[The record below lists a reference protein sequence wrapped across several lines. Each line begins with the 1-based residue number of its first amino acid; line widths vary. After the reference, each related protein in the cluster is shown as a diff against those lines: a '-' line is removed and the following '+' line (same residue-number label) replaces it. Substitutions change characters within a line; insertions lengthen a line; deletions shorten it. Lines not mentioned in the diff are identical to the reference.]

1 MIDEDSLS
9 NSTESPSYSYD
20 SQSPSRETQTALN
33 FDSSPESGGRSDG
46 DSRSRKRK
54 GTTGAVVVNGTHIQL
69 PGDKYNPAYFVKI
82 LEEREQAM
90 YDYIGNGRYTSK
102 EVLPVLDPERDY
114 DKYPMKGVVNGR
126 YGNIFS
132 SDEVLSWDN
141 VFFKFEKKLP
151 RMHIDFRQLGI
162 FHSVY
167 EALEDSGITMRD
179 IYRSR
184 AGVFVG
190 ARSPYTPTQTYQFA
204 MMNESKMRN
213 QNFMLADHISYF
225 FGMTGPSVTLDTACS
240 SAGNGIVIALKA
252 LENNDIDYAICVGA
266 HVGDMEFIE
275 TCQQSKIVNLSGKCK
290 PFDDTGPYGFLNA
303 ECFGTVI
310 LSRKEISDT
319 KRHDIKCSV
328 LGGAFGAFGPTSDAS
343 DGNQGRM
350 IELPCSLGMKKLYD
364 EVYAEKNIVLEDVDY
379 IEMHATGT
387 KAGDVIE
394 LESVGEYFADSHNDK
409 SNPLRIASVKGN
421 VGHCLI
427 AAGIVSAIKCIQ
439 MMVNRQFYPT
449 AGVEVPRKD
458 FDWKKHNIIPQQT
471 VEDFPEDKQ
480 VIIGCSSFGVG
491 GSIAHYV
498 FAECDERLPRSTM
511 KMVKENLE
519 FVSSSTVRTQTDLI
533 LPLSSVSEKHLSKLA
548 AVVLQY
554 LEDGE
559 NVNVNLINLCATY
572 AVHRSIHSH
581 RQYFI
586 GSTRNE
592 MAHALRSFLG
602 LDIGDELNIDEITN
616 STTVGKCV
624 NTSIKGGNS
633 MKYLFVFTGQGAQWA
648 GMGETLM
655 QYQAYYEVVRKVD
668 KEFEA
673 LSGWSI
679 LEKCSKMDKIEL
691 GNTQYCQP
699 YTFLL
704 QMGLFELLKQVG
716 ISPTLITGH
725 SAGEV
730 VAAYASGLLTLEEAT
745 KVVYYRSQLQQ
756 EMAGC
761 GRLLAIGCSE
771 TFIENFLK
779 EHSFNT
785 PKRSTTATEKENKEP
800 VESEEND
807 LVEIACVN
815 SGSSVV
821 LASSEEILTKV
832 KDLLPDGV
840 FSAFVPGN
848 IAFHSSRVEPILKRM
863 KKALN
868 FLDTSLFLERGQYS
882 IPFIST
888 VTGDIETCLNENYWC
903 ANVRYAVLFEKAIKF
918 AFSNPKIMSHGLTP
932 NCVIEIGPHKTL
944 AGPCSQIIAT
954 TPSSTTPVFPIL
966 KRGTSCSNMFLSFLG
981 KLYNEEVPINFA
993 GLYDSLGYQFDRNAP
1008 KTPYIRKQLF
1018 CGQDT
1023 GGTWFKLHE
1032 GSFGAGP
1039 IVGILDSYESTRLV
1053 KHQIENGANYHNL
1066 QFATPIS
1073 DEHCRDLLGYE
1084 VYNKKDGLSPAFY
1097 LEQILEGINFA
1108 NQRKNQVWIPMTLQD
1123 VSFNLDQSLKEL
1135 PIFPLVNVGRLQ
1147 LDNDDGK
1154 FIILS
1159 SNGSITMEEEN
1170 LSFTLGKEQV
1180 MTVEHCAKGS
1190 FSVSPTN
1197 FQDNRENIGVDGL
1210 AVLQNRHSTIICPNK
1225 ESIYNQLLLKDIF
1238 GVTSKSKFRCGISFS
1253 QDLLANSFL
1262 GKFSLG
1268 TKKSFQAWNLRG
1280 GIFPVESLDFLYQ
1293 CAYLFPQN
1301 IERGRYVPGG
1311 FKELQLYGKPQVNPN
1326 TGDDEEIFLYAVFT
1340 LEEEN
1345 EEEDSSKATSTSTPM
1360 NIDVYDSMGNKI
1372 IAAKKVWCYLVDVE
1386 PNVALAKWVWQPIT
1400 DVSKKEK
1407 ENLLPPHN
1415 IESKSVFDTNNRA
1428 EVESATMIYNHDNN
1442 TMSQITALI
1451 LKFCK
1456 HNLTSEGQNFFTF
1469 KILECIDISAND
1481 DMTME
1486 INDEEIIQY
1495 LDSWHNIA
1503 QLQNVLLQQIMQDG
1517 NSSLNEGK
1525 FVIEYFI
1532 ASHRPAILQKL
1543 QEKIQTC
1550 FTENHPL
1557 LPSWLRLRFVPLENG
1572 DLPSPYFDEM
1582 MFDAIFINNWAK
1594 SERIWTSIGSK
1605 LKLNIK
1611 AVTKANEDIVDAN
1624 TIDDSFMSAKNA
1636 VLYKLFSYIKDEGQ
1650 LLISEIVDTKQKE
1663 DTLHEWAMVET
1674 LFGAVPTF
1682 YSTNNDKV
1690 YCTTSEKDIKT
1701 TSLNLQCTKRVT
1713 QALANKKLTPA
1724 ELNTVTLPKTK
1735 LLYLAIAETQMDIEA
1750 LRIALQSKFDV
1761 GHDTKSKSN
1770 SNIVEVVVQGI
1781 TFGNRKDQ
1789 LNEQSS
1795 QIEWDTMVKT
1805 SLKELQKVQTIALEN
1820 QDNCYFRGCI
1830 YLAASMIKSSVC
1842 PVGGDLVNRFM
1853 KFTGT
1858 FRKAGKNELL
1868 QLMQGSSSITR
1879 SNNND
1884 NSASLFYLK
1893 EPSSGYCNNLN
1904 DFIHDSYV
1912 SAPSLWL
1919 VTKGVHVNTPYSMEK
1934 KERSN
1939 FETMINNSSQASIEG
1954 MFKSL
1959 TYRGTNTL
1967 DNFKNFK
1974 KKGFGDLLLLPKY
1987 ADIEDFNDVLNQ
1999 NALAKLILSNP
2010 REREFSV
2017 MHRKEKL
2024 FENAQDHIA
2033 EVDAF
2038 VLRYIPFEGQLISD
2052 YKGGAAFEGELKN
2065 QGRKESPGGRHKESS
2080 SLYHKDG
2087 IYLVTGASGGMGVAI
2102 VRDLYK
2108 KGARHFVLTVT
2119 RSPERIPSLFADL
2132 LADIE
2137 VSLTVQVVDT
2147 GKESDI
2153 ANLFEFLEKEECP
2166 KQKCALVGIFHLAG
2180 FARDYSNID
2189 DLTMDE
2195 YFIGA
2200 QPKSAGAFYLHKY
2213 SVLKESP
2220 LQVFFILGSAASIV
2234 CAPNLPVY
2242 NAANCALNAITRTR
2256 QLMGLPCHAL
2266 AMSSVYNT
2274 GLVKN
2279 DSRIMVS
2286 QIESNVMHMFTF
2298 EKALQYIED
2307 TITLNQTPV
2316 SCSIRYMYNSS
2327 SYSSG
2332 PNFSHGSQGTVF
2344 LPDLLN
2350 RNSEGS
2356 NMNISSPEDV
2366 LTILIKVVK
2375 EIGELSSTNAG
2386 SRLSDAGIDSFTS
2399 LLLGSQVQK
2408 LFGVKFPEILLS
2420 NSVQTFALQI
2430 YDKMFDGSD
2439 SEESEESYEEI
2450 EVKQQGKEVEPE
2462 QPVNE
2467 EEEMEE
2473 QQQLTEYFI
2482 RKAAATHKEQ
2492 ARNHVFKMKE
2502 DFFPNHNSSIM
2513 VENGVKLSLNQ
2524 KALSSVSAA
2533 SILHSQS
2540 SFANHFVEDTEVIN
2554 DDMVSDENLLEP
2566 TMETIGCL
2574 GKVKIFGGG
2583 NGAKVSIDSDM
2594 TKEIARKWC
2603 HVSHPKSNPL
2613 NRLICFTWAGGTTA
2627 VFKEQCWE
2635 QDPNTEIV
2643 RIVMPGRE
2651 MRREEG
2657 SQNFDIK
2664 IIARF
2669 VVKAMEA
2676 LEYFQSRR
2684 SSSPSQ
2690 TKETDD
2696 IYVKRFPKLY
2706 VLGTSYGAYVG
2717 LEVLRLLRNSHNA
2730 TNLGGFF
2737 PITVEPPNIRRRN
2750 GLTVRWTLGLLWRIN
2765 ETLNITGRR
2774 KLVRVDY
2781 KAWNT
2786 KLARKNLFDDIEYM
2800 DKYYIP
2806 TQINITKPNSEQYQ
2820 IDRVLGDIPFHVIK
2834 AEHDDISNESNMNF
2848 WAEYTRGES
2857 QFHTIKDGLHL
2868 VFLNPSTNEAVANLV
2883 FSVLSNKNE

>member
-1 MIDEDSLS
+1 MIFEDSSS
-9 NSTESPSYSYD
+9 NATGTPDYSNQSHSVTDETAST
-20 SQSPSRETQTALN
+20 LH
-33 FDSSPESGGRSDG
+33 FDSSPESGRRFVSN
-46 DSRSRKRK
+46 SRSGKNRDI
-54 GTTGAVVVNGTHIQL
+54 TDTVVVNGTHLQL
-69 PGDKYNPAYFVKI
+69 PGDKYSPAYFVKV
-82 LEEREQAM
+82 LEEREQVM
-90 YDYIGNGRYTSK
+90 YDYIDNGRYTSK

-114 DKYPMKGVVNGR
+114 DKHPMKGVINGR

-141 VFFKFEKKLP
+141 VFFKYEKKLP
-151 RMHIDFRQLGI
+151 RMNIDFRQLGV

-179 IYRSR
+179 IYRSKT
-184 AGVFVG
+184 GVFVG
-190 ARSPYTPTQTYQFA
+190 SRHLANNPTQSYNFA
-204 MMNESKMRN
+204 GLNESKMR
-213 QNFMLADHISYF
+213 QCTFMLADYVSYF
-225 FGMTGPSVTLDTACS
+225 FGLTGPSVTLDSACS
-240 SAGNGIVIALKA
+240 SAGNALVIALKA
-252 LENNDIDYAICVGA
+252 LENNDIDYAICVGV
-266 HVGDMEFIE
+266 HVGDIDFVEI
-275 TCQQSKIVNLSGKCK
+275 CQQAKIVNLSGKCK

-310 LSRKEISDT
+310 LSRKEITDK

-328 LGGAFGAFGPTSDAS
+328 LGGAFGAFGPTNDAS
-343 DGNQGRM
+343 DGNLGRM

-364 EVYAEKNIVLEDVDY
+364 EVYAKKNIVLEDVDY

-387 KAGDVIE
+387 KAGDVLE

-409 SNPLRIASVKGN
+409 SNPLRVASVKGN

-427 AAGIVSAIKCIQ
+427 AAGIVSAIKCVQ

-458 FDWKKHNIIPQQT
+458 FDWKKYNIIPQQT

-491 GSIAHYV
+491 GSISHFV
-498 FAECDERLPRSTM
+498 FAECDERLARRTM
-511 KMVKENLE
+511 KMVEENLE
-519 FVSSSTVRTQTDLI
+519 MISSPLVSTQTDLI

-559 NVNVNLINLCATY
+559 NVNLNLIDLCATY
-572 AVHRSIHSH
+572 AVHRSVHSH

-592 MAHALRSFLG
+592 MAHALRYFLG

-616 STTVGKCV
+616 STAVGKCV
-624 NTSIKGGNS
+624 NTSIKRGDS

-655 QYQAYYEVVRKVD
+655 QYQAYYQVVQKVD
-668 KEFEA
+668 KEFKV

-679 LEKCSKMDKIEL
+679 LKKCSKMDKIEL
-691 GNTQYCQP
+691 GNTEYCQP
-699 YTFLL
+699 YTFLV

-716 ISPTLITGH
+716 INPTLITGH

-771 TFIENFLK
+771 TFIETFLK

-785 PKRSTTATEKENKEP
+785 PKQSITAEKESKEPFETEK
-800 VESEEND
+800 ND

-868 FLDTSLFLERGQYS
+868 FLDTSLFLERGKYC

-903 ANVRYAVLFEKAIKF
+903 SNVRYAVLFEKAIKF
-918 AFSNPKIMSHGLTP
+918 AFCSPKIMSHGLTP

-944 AGPCSQIIAT
+944 SGPCSQIIAT

-966 KRGTSCSNMFLSFLG
+966 KRGASCSNMFLSFLG

-993 GLYDSLGYQFDRNAP
+993 GLYDSLGYHFDRNAP
-1008 KTPYIRKQLF
+1008 KTPWIRRQIYA
-1018 CGQDT
+1018 GHEN
-1023 GGTWFKLHE
+1023 GGIWFKVHE
-1032 GSFGAGP
+1032 GSFSAGP
-1039 IVGILDSYESTRLV
+1039 IVGNLDSYESTRLV

-1066 QFATPIS
+1066 QFVTPIS

-1097 LEQILEGINFA
+1097 LEQILEGIIFA
-1108 NQRKNQVWIPMTLQD
+1108 NQRKNQDWVPMTLRD

-1135 PIFPLVNVGRLQ
+1135 PIFPLVDVGRLQ
-1147 LDNDDGK
+1147 LDNDNGK
-1154 FIILS
+1154 FIIIS
-1159 SNGSITMEEEN
+1159 SKGSITMEEEN
-1170 LSFTLGKEQV
+1170 TSFTLGKEQI
-1180 MTVEHCAKGS
+1180 MNVEHCAKGS
-1190 FSVSPTN
+1190 FSVSPADS
-1197 FQDNRENIGVDGL
+1197 QDNRESIDVDGL
-1210 AVLQNRHSTIICPNK
+1210 AVLQNRHSTVICPNK

-1238 GVTSKSKFRCGISFS
+1238 GVTTKSKFRCGVSFS

-1268 TKKSFQAWNLRG
+1268 TKKMFQAWNLRG
-1280 GIFPVESLDFLYQ
+1280 GIFPVETLDFLYQ

-1311 FKELQLYGKPQVNPN
+1311 FKELQLYGKPEVNPN
-1326 TGDDEEIFLYAVFT
+1326 TDDDEEIFLYAVFT
-1340 LEEEN
+1340 LEET
-1345 EEEDSSKATSTSTPM
+1345 SSKATSSSTPM

-1372 IAAKKVWCYLVDVE
+1372 IAAKQVWCYLVDVE

-1415 IESKSVFDTNNRA
+1415 IESKSL
-1428 EVESATMIYNHDNN
+1428 VESASVIYNHDNN
-1442 TMSQITALI
+1442 MSQITALI
-1451 LKFCK
+1451 LNFCK
-1456 HNLTSEGQNFFTF
+1456 HNLSSEGQSSFTF
-1469 KILECIDISAND
+1469 KILECVDISTKD

-1486 INDEEIIQY
+1486 INDEDIIQY
-1495 LDSWHNIA
+1495 LDSWNNIA
-1503 QLQNVLLQQIMQDG
+1503 QLQNILLQQMMQEGD
-1517 NSSLNEGK
+1517 SSLNEGK
-1525 FVIEYFI
+1525 FIIEYFI
-1532 ASHRPAILQKL
+1532 ASHQPAILQKL
-1543 QEKIQTC
+1543 QEKTQTSSI
-1550 FTENHPL
+1550 ENHLL
-1557 LPSWLRLRFVPLENG
+1557 LPSWLRLRFVPLANG

-1582 MFDAIFINNWAK
+1582 LFDTIFINNWGN
-1594 SERIWTSIGSK
+1594 SERTWNSIGSK

-1611 AVTKANEDIVDAN
+1611 AVTKVQEDIVDAN
-1624 TIDDSFMSAKNA
+1624 TNDNSFMSAKNA

-1650 LLISEIVDTKQKE
+1650 LLISEIVDTNQKE
-1663 DTLHEWAMVET
+1663 DTLDEWGLVET
-1674 LFGAVPTF
+1674 LFGVAPTF

-1690 YCTTSEKDIKT
+1690 YSTTSNKDIE
-1701 TSLNLQCTKRVT
+1701 TSLNLQCTKRVI
-1713 QALANKKLTPA
+1713 QALVNKLTPT
-1724 ELNTVTLPKTK
+1724 ELNTATLPKTK

-1750 LRIALQSKFDV
+1750 LRIALQSKFD
-1761 GHDTKSKSN
+1761 GGYDTKSKSN
-1770 SNIVEVVVQGI
+1770 NNIVEVVVKGI
-1781 TFGNRKDQ
+1781 TFGNRKEKYQ
-1789 LNEQSS
+1789 LNEESS
-1795 QIEWDTMVKT
+1795 QLEWNTMVKIT
-1805 SLKELQKVQTIALEN
+1805 LKELQEVQTIALEK

-1853 KFTGT
+1853 KFTDT

-1868 QLMQGSSSITR
+1868 QLMQGSSSITC
-1879 SNNND
+1879 SNND
-1884 NSASLFYLK
+1884 NSASLFYSK
-1893 EPSSGYCNNLN
+1893 ESNSGYCNNLN

-1919 VTKGVHVNTPYSMEK
+1919 VTKGVHVNTPYSIEK
-1934 KERSN
+1934 KEQAD
-1939 FETMINNSSQASIEG
+1939 FETMISNSSQASIEG
-1954 MFKSL
+1954 IFKSL
-1959 TYRGTNTL
+1959 TCRGTNTL

-1974 KKGFGDLLLLPKY
+1974 KNGFGDLLLLPKY
-1987 ADIEDFNDVLNQ
+1987 ADIEDFHDVLNQ
-1999 NALAKLILSNP
+1999 NALATLILSNP
-2010 REREFSV
+2010 REREFAV

-2024 FENAQDHIA
+2024 SEDAKDHNPEI
-2033 EVDAF
+2033 DAF
-2038 VLRYIPFEGQLISD
+2038 VLRYVPFEGQLISD
-2052 YKGGAAFEGELKN
+2052 YRRDVSFEDELKN
-2065 QGRKESPGGRHKESS
+2065 EGRTESSGDRHTES

-2119 RSPERIPSLFADL
+2119 RSPERIPSLFPDL
-2132 LADIE
+2132 LADTE

-2166 KQKCALVGIFHLAG
+2166 KRKCPLVGIFHLAG

-2332 PNFSHGSQGTVF
+2332 PNFSHGSRDTVF

-2350 RNSEGS
+2350 DNSEGNS
-2356 NMNISSPEDV
+2356 MDISSAEELV
-2366 LTILIKVVK
+2366 TMLIKIVK
-2375 EIGELSSTNAG
+2375 EIGELSSTNAE

-2399 LLLGSQVQK
+2399 LLLSAQVQK
-2408 LFGVKFPEILLS
+2408 IFGVKLPEIILS
-2420 NSVQTFALQI
+2420 NSVQTFALEI
-2430 YDKMFDGSD
+2430 YDKMFNGSD
-2439 SEESEESYEEI
+2439 SEETQESNEEVEVQEE
-2450 EVKQQGKEVEPE
+2450 EKENIEPE
-2462 QPVNE
+2462 QSVHDYE
-2467 EEEMEE
+2467 EDEE
-2473 QQQLTEYFI
+2473 QQQLTQHFV
-2482 RKAAATHKEQ
+2482 RKATATHKEVD
-2492 ARNHVFKMKE
+2492 NHVLQLKN
-2502 DFFPNHNSSIM
+2502 DFYPVNQNVSMM
-2513 VENGVKLSLNQ
+2513 VENGVNLSLMQ
-2524 KALSSVSAA
+2524 KNLSSVSAS

-2540 SFANHFVEDTEVIN
+2540 SFANHIVEDTEVIN
-2554 DDMVSDENLLEP
+2554 SDMVSDESLLEP
-2566 TMETIGCL
+2566 TMEMIGCF
-2574 GKVKIFGGG
+2574 GKVKRFGGT
-2583 NGAKVSIDSDM
+2583 GAKIRIDSDM
-2594 TKEIARKWC
+2594 TKEEARKWC
-2603 HVSHPKSNPL
+2603 HISHPKSNPL
-2613 NRLICFTWAGGTTA
+2613 KRIFCFTWAGGTTA

-2643 RIVMPGRE
+2643 RIILPGRE

-2657 SQNFDIK
+2657 SQNFDIAV
-2664 IIARF
+2664 IARF
-2669 VVKAMEA
+2669 VVRAMET
-2676 LEYFQSRR
+2676 LEYFQSKR

-2696 IYVKRFPKLY
+2696 IYVKRFPKIY
-2706 VLGTSYGAYVG
+2706 VLGSSYGAYVG
-2717 LEVLRLLRNSHNA
+2717 LEVLRLLKNSHFA

-2737 PITVEPPNIRRRN
+2737 PVTIEPPNVRKRN
-2750 GLTVRWTLGLLWRIN
+2750 GLTTRWAFGVLWRISN
-2765 ETLNITGRR
+2765 TLNITGKR

-2781 KAWNT
+2781 SAWGT
-2786 KLARKNLFDDIEYM
+2786 ELLRKNLFDDIEYM

-2806 TQINITKPNSEQYQ
+2806 LQVNITKPNSKDYE

-2834 AEHDDISNESNMNF
+2834 AENDDISNASNMDS

-2857 QFHTIKDGLHL
+2857 QFYTIKDALHL
-2868 VFLNPSTNEAVANLV
+2868 IFLNPSTNEEVADLV
-2883 FSVLSNKNE
+2883 FSILSKENN